1 MSGKTLA
8 QGLMAASGEQL
19 RFIYVLVMETGIFSM
34 IANKTKDFFEKNVDH
49 SQEQLNQAIAKL
61 NHISDN
67 TLRLKLFLHMT
78 KEFELAGSH
87 YNTSH
92 DIEKKC
98 SEILHKAHA
107 YQLNKEKKYR
117 EFVSRN
123 PDLPI
128 ESQLTLFQMQKVFES
143 IGSEINNLTAEQQD
157 NFADQI
163 ESFINSLPN
172 EQQKKIKEK
181 LNIDS
186 ITNST
191 IKKVIA
197 TQGSAVLL
205 AVIVEI
211 AGFAAYTTLTS
222 LIAGAASLIGLTLPF
237 GVYMTATSA
246 LSILTGPVGLIVMGG
261 ISGAMMLTQSKKVKK
276 MLLQIGIVQLM
287 LPILL
292 DDSNIYDYDSF
303 IEEWLK
309 HYNEQNRLL
318 DMITHDE
325 NEYSNMQKQLATIK
339 ENIKRCS
346 NDIFKYNIYYNLII
360 DQLMNNLND
369 VNEDEMSD
377 SFKERNKEI
386 RRLHSKIQ
394 YNKDRIADNK
404 QKSSI
409 LDKFSGFFSNLSYEN
424 EIKGYKTK
432 IEHLKREQANEVISI
447 CPDNFREECHEANQL
462 VQKIDVNN
470 QRLSKLYDEKSILE
484 IKQSN
489 INAKLQQQRQKLRS
503 LQNEIY
509 GIGDLV

>member
-1 MSGKTLA
+1 MEVVSMAGKTLA
-8 QGLMAASGEQL
+8 QELMAASGEQL

-34 IANKTKDFFEKNVDH
+34 IANKTKDFFDKDIDH
-49 SQEQLNQAIAKL
+49 SEQQLKQAIAKL
-61 NHISDN
+61 RHLNDA
-67 TLRLKLFLHMT
+67 TLRLQLFLHMT

-87 YNTSH
+87 YNISH

-98 SEILHKAHA
+98 SEILQKAHA
-107 YQLNKEKKYR
+107 HQLKKEKKYR

-123 PDLPI
+123 LDLPI
-128 ESQLTLFQMQKVFES
+128 DSQLTLFQMQKVFES
-143 IGSEINNLTAEQQD
+143 ISGELNNLTAEQQD
-157 NFADQI
+157 HFADQI

-191 IKKVIA
+191 IKTVIA

-222 LIAGAASLIGLTLPF
+222 LIAGAASIIGLTLPF

-246 LSILTGPVGLIVMGG
+246 LSILTGPVGFILMGG
-261 ISGAMMLTQSKKVKK
+261 ISGAMMLTQRKKVKK
-276 MLLQIGIVQLM
+276 TLLQIGIVQLM

-292 DDSNIYDYDSF
+292 DDSKIYDYDSF

-325 NEYSNMQKQLATIK
+325 NEYSNTQQQLATIK
-339 ENIKRCS
+339 ENIKICS
-346 NDIFKYNIYYNLII
+346 NEIVKYDIYYNEIV
-360 DQLMNNLND
+360 DQLINHLID
-369 VNEDEMSD
+369 VNEEEMPD

-386 RRLHSKIQ
+386 RRLYIKIR
-394 YNKDRIADNK
+394 YNQDRIAENQ

-424 EIKGYKTK
+424 EIKEYKTK
-432 IEHLKREQANEVISI
+432 IEQLKREQANEVISI
-447 CPDNFREECHEANQL
+447 CL
-462 VQKIDVNN
+462 
-470 QRLSKLYDEKSILE
+470 
-484 IKQSN
+484 
-489 INAKLQQQRQKLRS
+489 RQFP
-503 LQNEIY
+503 
-509 GIGDLV
+509 